1 MRKMT
6 KFTVVLLALLMV
18 GGMFQPAI
26 HAFSE
31 VKIMSKDITEYEKA
45 NVEIFNQNDESL
57 GTLKYEIKGK
67 PIHLPFLRNIEILRV
82 RAEEKTPE
90 LLNVKIM
97 VKILNKIDE
106 GIIKVAIM
114 LWDNSVNEDITK
126 ETKIVFTRHKWDS
139 NTSNE
144 NTGNNYNPIEDDNEQ
159 TEETKQKDIPLTPLT
174 PSEPIEPEQKDIP
187 LTPLTPSEP
196 VEPEQKDIPLTPL
209 TPSEPVEPEHK
220 DIPLTPLTPSEP
232 VEPGQKDIPLTPLTP
247 SEPVEPEK
255 PEEPG
260 TETPEEPQDPGKEEP
275 QPEELTDELLKEII
289 DKVSELLSKN
299 ETEKVDEYINS
310 LKLSEEDKNKVNNL
324 INELKEKLKNPKEEP
339 QPEEPQDP
347 GKKESQPEEPQDPG
361 KEEPQDPGKE
371 EPGDNK
377 EQPEEPQEPGTENPG
392 TENPGKEEPQPEE
405 PQEPGDKEQP
415 EEPGDDKEEP
425 QDPGKEN
432 PVEPGTV
439 EPGKGEPQPEQPQE
453 PGTEEPE
460 PSQPKEPEEKIVDD
474 PSWDLGKRFNNGA
487 IINKE
492 EFRNEF
498 LRLVNEKRAEVG
510 VAPLKLGKHL
520 EKGSDIRAKEMA
532 DHGSMRGGYPTEED
546 PENKKGK
553 HMRPDGKESFRTAYD
568 YLGNYDSYKGGNLGE
583 NILERYRVY
592 PEEDVRKEWIGT
604 SKSLA
609 KKCFD
614 LWAASPGHLRNIV
627 GSQYKTT
634 WVSVATDEVEDYKLF
649 MIAQNVFDV
658 CENDDPL
665 N

>member
-1 MRKMT
+1 MRRLT

-57 GTLKYEIKGK
+57 GTLEYEIKGK
-67 PIHLPFLRNIEILRV
+67 PIQLPFLKNIEILRI
-82 RAEEKTPE
+82 RAEEKTPQ
-90 LLNVKIM
+90 LINVKIT
-97 VKILNKIDE
+97 VKIQDKIDE
-106 GIIKVAIM
+106 GIIKVAIK
-114 LWDNSVNEDITK
+114 LWDNSVNKDISK
-126 ETKIVFTRHKWDS
+126 ETKVIFSKLDS
-139 NTSNE
+139 KPQNE
-144 NTGNNYNPIEDDNEQ
+144 NTRDNYNPIGDDQEQ
-159 TEETKQKDIPLTPLT
+159 TEEPKQEDIPLTPLI
-174 PSEPIEPEQKDIP
+174 PSEPVEPEQKDIP

-209 TPSEPVEPEHK
+209 TPSEPVEPE
-220 DIPLTPLTPSEP
+220 
-232 VEPGQKDIPLTPLTP
+232 Q
-247 SEPVEPEK
+247 

-260 TETPEEPQDPGKEEP
+260 TETPEDPKDPGKEEP
-275 QPEELTDELLKEII
+275 QPQEPGKEEPQPKKLTDELLKEII
-289 DKVSELLSKN
+289 DKVSELLSENK
-299 ETEKVDEYINS
+299 EEKVDEYINS
-310 LKLSEEDKNKVNNL
+310 LKLSEEDKDKVNNL
-324 INELKEKLKNPKEEP
+324 INELKEKLNKPKEEPQEPGKEEP

-347 GKKESQPEEPQDPG
+347 GKEEPQPEEPQDPG
-361 KEEPQDPGKE
+361 KGEQQEPGDDKQQPEEPQ
-371 EPGDNK
+371 EPGDK
-377 EQPEEPQEPGTENPG
+377 EQPEEPQEPGKEEPQEPG

-405 PQEPGDKEQP
+405 PQEPGTEEPGKEEPGKEEPGKEEPGKEKPQP
-415 EEPGDDKEEP
+415 EEPKD
-425 QDPGKEN
+425 
-432 PVEPGTV
+432 
-439 EPGKGEPQPEQPQE
+439 
-453 PGTEEPE
+453 
-460 PSQPKEPEEKIVDD
+460 PEEKIVDD

-520 EKGSDIRAKEMA
+520 KKGSDIRAKEMA

-592 PEEDVRKEWIGT
+592 PDEDVRREWIGT

-614 LWAASPGHLRNIV
+614 LWAASPGHLRNMV

-634 WVSVATDEVEDYKLF
+634 WISVATDEVEDYKLF

-665 N
+665 D

>member
-1 MRKMT
+1 MRRLT

-57 GTLKYEIKGK
+57 GTLEYEIKGK
-67 PIHLPFLRNIEILRV
+67 PINLPFLKNIEILRV
-82 RAEEKTPE
+82 RAEEKTPQ
-90 LLNVKIM
+90 LLNVKIT
-97 VKILNKIDE
+97 VKIQNKIDE

-114 LWDNSVNEDITK
+114 LWDNSANGDIEK
-126 ETKIVFTRHKWDS
+126 ETKVIFSKLNSKPQNDNIRDT
-139 NTSNE
+139 
-144 NTGNNYNPIEDDNEQ
+144 YNPIEDDHEQ
-159 TEETKQKDIPLTPLT
+159 TAEPKQKDIPLTPLT
-174 PSEPIEPEQKDIP
+174 PSETVEPEQKDIP

-209 TPSEPVEPEHK
+209 TPSEPVKPE
-220 DIPLTPLTPSEP
+220 
-232 VEPGQKDIPLTPLTP
+232 QKDIPLTPLTP
-247 SEPVEPEK
+247 SEPVEPEQ

-275 QPEELTDELLKEII
+275 QPQEPGKEEPQQQELTDELLKEII
-289 DKVSELLSKN
+289 DKVSELLSENK
-299 ETEKVDEYINS
+299 EEKVDEYINS
-310 LKLSEEDKNKVNNL
+310 LKLSEEDKGKVNNL
-324 INELKEKLKNPKEEP
+324 INELKEKIKKPKEEP

-347 GKKESQPEEPQDPG
+347 GKEEPQPEEPQDPG
-361 KEEPQDPGKE
+361 KEEPQ
-371 EPGDNK
+371 EPGGDK
-377 EQPEEPQEPGTENPG
+377 QQPEEPQEPGKEEPQEPG

-405 PQEPGDKEQP
+405 PQEPGTEEPGKEEPGKEKPQEPGIEEPGKEEPGKEEPQP
-415 EEPGDDKEEP
+415 EEPKD
-425 QDPGKEN
+425 
-432 PVEPGTV
+432 
-439 EPGKGEPQPEQPQE
+439 
-453 PGTEEPE
+453 
-460 PSQPKEPEEKIVDD
+460 PEEKIVDD

-553 HMRPDGKESFRTAYD
+553 HMRPDGKKSFRTAYN

-592 PEEDVRKEWIGT
+592 PDEDVRREWIGT

-614 LWAASPGHLRNIV
+614 LWAASPGHLRNMV

-634 WVSVATDEVEDYKLF
+634 WISVATDEVEDYKLF

>member
-1 MRKMT
+1 MRKLT

-45 NVEIFNQNDESL
+45 NIEIFNQNNESL
-57 GTLKYEIKGK
+57 GTLEYEIKGK
-67 PIHLPFLRNIEILRV
+67 LIHLPFLKNIEILRV
-82 RAEEKTPE
+82 IAEEKTPQ
-90 LLNVKIM
+90 LLNVKIT
-97 VKILNKIDE
+97 VKIQNKIDE

-114 LWDNSVNEDITK
+114 LWDNSVNKEISK
-126 ETKIVFTRHKWDS
+126 ETKVVFTQRNDV
-139 NTSNE
+139 NTNE
-144 NTGNNYNPIEDDNEQ
+144 STEDKNNPKESE
-159 TEETKQKDIPLTPLT
+159 KDIPGE
-174 PSEPIEPEQKDIP
+174 SAESEQKDIP

-260 TETPEEPQDPGKEEP
+260 TETPEEPQDLGKEEP

-324 INELKEKLKNPKEEP
+324 INELKEKLRNPKEEP
-339 QPEEPQDP
+339 QP
-347 GKKESQPEEPQDPG
+347 
-361 KEEPQDPGKE
+361 EEPQDPGKE

-377 EQPEEPQEPGTENPG
+377 EQPEEPQEPGKEEPQEPG

-405 PQEPGDKEQP
+405 PQEPGTEEPGKEEPGKEEPQEPGKEEPGKEEPQP
-415 EEPGDDKEEP
+415 EEPKD
-425 QDPGKEN
+425 
-432 PVEPGTV
+432 
-439 EPGKGEPQPEQPQE
+439 
-453 PGTEEPE
+453 
-460 PSQPKEPEEKIVDD
+460 PEEKIVDD

-520 EKGSDIRAKEMA
+520 EKGSDIRAEEMA

-592 PEEDVRKEWIGT
+592 PEEDVRREWIGT

-614 LWAASPGHLRNIV
+614 LWAASPGHLRNMV

-634 WVSVATDEVEDYKLF
+634 WISVATDEVEDYKLF

>member
-1 MRKMT
+1 MRKLT

-18 GGMFQPAI
+18 GGMFQPVI

-45 NVEIFNQNDESL
+45 NIEIFNQNDESL

-67 PIHLPFLRNIEILRV
+67 PIQLPFLKNIEILRI

-90 LLNVKIM
+90 LLSVKIM
-97 VKILNKIDE
+97 VKIQNKIDE

-114 LWDNSVNEDITK
+114 LWGTSVNEDITK
-126 ETKIVFTRHKWDS
+126 ETKVVFTKWDS

-144 NTGNNYNPIEDDNEQ
+144 NTGNNYNSLGDDNKQ

-209 TPSEPVEPEHK
+209 TPSEPVEPEQS

-232 VEPGQKDIPLTPLTP
+232 VETDKPDTPLIPLTP
-247 SEPVEPEK
+247 SEPVEPEQ
-255 PEEPG
+255 PL
-260 TETPEEPQDPGKEEP
+260 EPQDPGKEEP
-275 QPEELTDELLKEII
+275 QPQEPGKEEPQPQELTDELLKEII
-289 DKVSELLSKN
+289 DKVSELLSENK
-299 ETEKVDEYINS
+299 EESIDGYINS
-310 LKLSEEDKNKVNNL
+310 LKLSEEDKDKVNNL
-324 INELKEKLKNPKEEP
+324 INELKEKLNKPK
-339 QPEEPQDP
+339 EEPQDP
-347 GKKESQPEEPQDPG
+347 GKKEPQPEEPQDPG
-361 KEEPQDPGKE
+361 KEEPQ
-371 EPGDNK
+371 EPGDDK
-377 EQPEEPQEPGTENPG
+377 QQPEEPQEPGKEEPQEPG

-405 PQEPGDKEQP
+405 PQELGTEEPGKEEPGKEEPGKEEPQP
-415 EEPGDDKEEP
+415 EEPKD
-425 QDPGKEN
+425 
-432 PVEPGTV
+432 
-439 EPGKGEPQPEQPQE
+439 
-453 PGTEEPE
+453 
-460 PSQPKEPEEKIVDD
+460 PEEKIVDD

-592 PEEDVRKEWIGT
+592 PDEDVRREWIGT

-614 LWAASPGHLRNIV
+614 LWAASPGHLRNMV
-627 GSQYKTT
+627 GSQFKTT
-634 WVSVATDEVEDYKLF
+634 WISVATDEVEDYKLF

-658 CENDDPL
+658 EENDDPL

>member
-1 MRKMT
+1 MRKLT

-45 NVEIFNQNDESL
+45 NIEIFNQNDESL

-67 PIHLPFLRNIEILRV
+67 PIQLPFLKNIEILRI

-90 LLNVKIM
+90 LLSVKIM
-97 VKILNKIDE
+97 VKIQNKIDE

-114 LWDNSVNEDITK
+114 LWGTSVNEDITK
-126 ETKIVFTRHKWDS
+126 ETKVVFTQRNDV
-139 NTSNE
+139 NTNE
-144 NTGNNYNPIEDDNEQ
+144 STEDKNNPKESE
-159 TEETKQKDIPLTPLT
+159 KDIPGE
-174 PSEPIEPEQKDIP
+174 SAESEQKDIP

-209 TPSEPVEPEHK
+209 TPSEPIEPEHK

-324 INELKEKLKNPKEEP
+324 INELKEKLRNPKEEP
-339 QPEEPQDP
+339 QP
-347 GKKESQPEEPQDPG
+347 
-361 KEEPQDPGKE
+361 EEPQDPGKE

-425 QDPGKEN
+425 QDPGK
-432 PVEPGTV
+432 
-439 EPGKGEPQPEQPQE
+439 EQPQE

>member
-1 MRKMT
+1 MRKLT

-31 VKIMSKDITEYEKA
+31 VKIMSKDIMEYEKA
-45 NVEIFNQNDESL
+45 NIEIFNQNDESL

-67 PIHLPFLRNIEILRV
+67 PIQLPFLKNIEILRI

-90 LLNVKIM
+90 LLSVKIM
-97 VKILNKIDE
+97 VKIQNKIDE

-114 LWDNSVNEDITK
+114 LWGTSVNEDITK
-126 ETKIVFTRHKWDS
+126 ETKVVFTKWDS

-144 NTGNNYNPIEDDNEQ
+144 NTGNNYNSIGDDNKQ

-174 PSEPIEPEQKDIP
+174 PSEPIEPEQNDIP

-209 TPSEPVEPEHK
+209 TPSEPVEPEQP
-220 DIPLTPLTPSEP
+220 DTPLTPLTPSEP
-232 VEPGQKDIPLTPLTP
+232 VETDKPDTPLIPLTP
-247 SEPVEPEK
+247 SEPVEPEQ
-255 PEEPG
+255 PL
-260 TETPEEPQDPGKEEP
+260 EPQDPGKEEP
-275 QPEELTDELLKEII
+275 QPQEPGKEEPQPQELTDELLKEII
-289 DKVSELLSKN
+289 DKVSELLSENK
-299 ETEKVDEYINS
+299 EESIDGYINS
-310 LKLSEEDKNKVNNL
+310 LKLSEEDKDKVNNL
-324 INELKEKLKNPKEEP
+324 INELKEKLNKPKEEPQDPGKKEP

-347 GKKESQPEEPQDPG
+347 GKEDPQ
-361 KEEPQDPGKE
+361 
-371 EPGDNK
+371 EPGDDK
-377 EQPEEPQEPGTENPG
+377 QQPEEPQEPGKEEPQEPG

-405 PQEPGDKEQP
+405 PQEPGTEEPGKEEPGKEEPQEPGKEEPGKEEPQP
-415 EEPGDDKEEP
+415 EEPKD
-425 QDPGKEN
+425 
-432 PVEPGTV
+432 
-439 EPGKGEPQPEQPQE
+439 
-453 PGTEEPE
+453 
-460 PSQPKEPEEKIVDD
+460 PEEKIVDD

-592 PEEDVRKEWIGT
+592 PDEDVRREWIGT

-614 LWAASPGHLRNIV
+614 LWAASPGHLRNMV

-634 WVSVATDEVEDYKLF
+634 WISVATDEVEDYKLF

-658 CENDDPL
+658 EENDDPL

>member
-1 MRKMT
+1 MGKLT

-45 NVEIFNQNDESL
+45 NIEIFNQNDESL

-67 PIHLPFLRNIEILRV
+67 PIQLPFLKNIEILWI

-90 LLNVKIM
+90 LLSVKIM
-97 VKILNKIDE
+97 VKIRNKIDE

-114 LWDNSVNEDITK
+114 LWGTSVNEDITK
-126 ETKIVFTRHKWDS
+126 ETKVVFTKWDS

-144 NTGNNYNPIEDDNEQ
+144 NTGNNYNPIGDDNKQ

-187 LTPLTPSEP
+187 LIPLTPSEP
-196 VEPEQKDIPLTPL
+196 VEPEQPL
-209 TPSEPVEPEHK
+209 
-220 DIPLTPLTPSEP
+220 
-232 VEPGQKDIPLTPLTP
+232 
-247 SEPVEPEK
+247 
-255 PEEPG
+255 
-260 TETPEEPQDPGKEEP
+260 EPQDPGKEEP
-275 QPEELTDELLKEII
+275 QPQEPGKEEPQPQELTDELLKEII
-289 DKVSELLSKN
+289 DKVSELLSENK
-299 ETEKVDEYINS
+299 EESIDGYINS
-310 LKLSEEDKNKVNNL
+310 LKLSEEDKDKVNNL
-324 INELKEKLKNPKEEP
+324 INELKEKLNKPK
-339 QPEEPQDP
+339 EEPQDP
-347 GKKESQPEEPQDPG
+347 GKKEPQPEEPQDPG
-361 KEEPQDPGKE
+361 KEEPQ
-371 EPGDNK
+371 EPGDDK
-377 EQPEEPQEPGTENPG
+377 QQPEEPQEPGKEEPQEPG

-405 PQEPGDKEQP
+405 PQEPGTEEPGKEEPGKEEPQEPGKEEPGKEEPQP
-415 EEPGDDKEEP
+415 EEPKD
-425 QDPGKEN
+425 
-432 PVEPGTV
+432 
-439 EPGKGEPQPEQPQE
+439 
-453 PGTEEPE
+453 
-460 PSQPKEPEEKIVDD
+460 PEEKIVDD

-510 VAPLKLGKHL
+510 VAPLKLVKHL
-520 EKGSDIRAKEMA
+520 EKGSDIRVKEMA
-532 DHGSMRGGYPTEED
+532 DHGSLRGGYPTEED

>member
-1 MRKMT
+1 MRKLT

-45 NVEIFNQNDESL
+45 NIEIFNQNDESL

-67 PIHLPFLRNIEILRV
+67 PIQLPFLKNIEILRI

-90 LLNVKIM
+90 LLSVKIM
-97 VKILNKIDE
+97 VKIQNKIDE

-114 LWDNSVNEDITK
+114 LWGTSVNEDITK
-126 ETKIVFTRHKWDS
+126 ETKVVFTKWDS

-144 NTGNNYNPIEDDNEQ
+144 NTGNNYNSIGDDNKQ

-174 PSEPIEPEQKDIP
+174 PLEPI
-187 LTPLTPSEP
+187 
-196 VEPEQKDIPLTPL
+196 
-209 TPSEPVEPEHK
+209 EPEHK

-347 GKKESQPEEPQDPG
+347 GKKEPQPEEPQDPG

-432 PVEPGTV
+432 PVEPGTE

-510 VAPLKLGKHL
+510 VTPLKLGKHL

-532 DHGSMRGGYPTEED
+532 DHGSLRGGYPTEED

-634 WVSVATDEVEDYKLF
+634 WVSVAIDEVEDYKLF

>member
-1 MRKMT
+1 MRKLT

-57 GTLKYEIKGK
+57 GTLEYEIKGK
-67 PIHLPFLRNIEILRV
+67 PIHLPFLKNIEILRV
-82 RAEEKTPE
+82 RAEEKTPQ
-90 LLNVKIM
+90 LLNIKITVKIQ
-97 VKILNKIDE
+97 NKIDE

-114 LWDNSVNEDITK
+114 LWDNSVNKDISK
-126 ETKIVFTRHKWDS
+126 ETKVVFSKLNS
-139 NTSNE
+139 KPQNE
-144 NTGNNYNPIEDDNEQ
+144 NIRDTYDLIEDAREQ
-159 TEETKQKDIPLTPLT
+159 TEEPK
-174 PSEPIEPEQKDIP
+174 QKDIP

-196 VEPEQKDIPLTPL
+196 VEPEQPQ
-209 TPSEPVEPEHK
+209 
-220 DIPLTPLTPSEP
+220 
-232 VEPGQKDIPLTPLTP
+232 EPGK
-247 SEPVEPEK
+247 
-255 PEEPG
+255 
-260 TETPEEPQDPGKEEP
+260 EEPQEPGKEEP
-275 QPEELTDELLKEII
+275 QPQEPGKDEPQQQELTDELLKEII
-289 DKVSELLSKN
+289 DKVSELLSENK
-299 ETEKVDEYINS
+299 EEKVDEYINS
-310 LKLSEEDKNKVNNL
+310 LKLLEEDKDKVNNL
-324 INELKEKLKNPKEEP
+324 ISELKEKLNKPK
-339 QPEEPQDP
+339 EEPQDP
-347 GKKESQPEEPQDPG
+347 GKKEPQ
-361 KEEPQDPGKE
+361 
-371 EPGDNK
+371 EPGDDK
-377 EQPEEPQEPGTENPG
+377 QQPEEPQEPGKEEPQEPG

-405 PQEPGDKEQP
+405 PQEPGT
-415 EEPGDDKEEP
+415 EEPGKEEPGKEEP
-425 QDPGKEN
+425 QKPGKE
-432 PVEPGTV
+432 EPQ
-439 EPGKGEPQPEQPQE
+439 EPGKEK
-453 PGTEEPE
+453 PGTEEPQPEE
-460 PSQPKEPEEKIVDD
+460 PKDPEEKIVDD

-510 VAPLKLGKHL
+510 VAPLKLGKYL

-592 PEEDVRKEWIGT
+592 PEEDVRREWIGT

-614 LWAASPGHLRNIV
+614 SWAASPGHLRNMV

-634 WVSVATDEVEDYKLF
+634 WVSAATDEVEDYKLF

-658 CENDDPL
+658 EENDDPI

>member
-1 MRKMT
+1 MDVFKQIINKNEGGSMRKMT

-45 NVEIFNQNDESL
+45 NIEIFNQNNESL
-57 GTLKYEIKGK
+57 GTLDYEIKGK
-67 PIHLPFLRNIEILRV
+67 PIQLPFLKNIEILRI

-90 LLNVKIM
+90 LLSVKIM
-97 VKILNKIDE
+97 VKIQNKIDE

-114 LWDNSVNEDITK
+114 LWGTSVNEDITK
-126 ETKIVFTRHKWDS
+126 ETKVVFTKWNS
-139 NTSNE
+139 RTPNE
-144 NTGNNYNPIEDDNEQ
+144 NTGDAYNPTGDDNEQ
-159 TEETKQKDIPLTPLT
+159 TEETK
-174 PSEPIEPEQKDIP
+174 
-187 LTPLTPSEP
+187 
-196 VEPEQKDIPLTPL
+196 QKDIPLTPL

-232 VEPGQKDIPLTPLTP
+232 VEPEHKDIPLTPLTP

-260 TETPEEPQDPGKEEP
+260 TETPEEPQDPGKEEQ

-347 GKKESQPEEPQDPG
+347 GKEEPQPEEPQDPG

-392 TENPGKEEPQPEE
+392 TENPGKEKPQPEG

-432 PVEPGTV
+432 PVEPGTE
-439 EPGKGEPQPEQPQE
+439 EPDKGEPQPEQPQE

-492 EFRNEF
+492 EFRSEF

-532 DHGSMRGGYPTEED
+532 DHGSMRGGYSTEED

-568 YLGNYDSYKGGNLGE
+568 YLGNYESYKGGNLGE